1 MVISPELIFIK
12 QSPLWRRQ
20 CSSASQEVPYL
31 VLNVEDSQPYKLFH
45 GSAW

>member
-1 MVISPELIFIK
+1 MEINPELIFIK
-12 QSPLWRRQ
+12 QSPLWRRW

-31 VLNVEDSQPYKLFH
+31 ALNLEDSQPQKLFL